1 MEQLKHEC
9 GVAMIRLLKP
19 LEYYEKKYGTWM
31 YGLNKLY
38 LLMEKQHN
46 RGQEGAGLACVK
58 LEANPGEEY
67 MFRERAL
74 GSGAIT
80 EIFENVQNNFKEL
93 TPEQLHDA
101 AYAKRVLPFAG
112 EVYMGHLRY
121 STTGKSGISYVH
133 PFLRRNNW
141 RAKNLALCG
150 NFNMTNVDE
159 IFARITAIGQH
170 PRKYADTYIML
181 EQVGHRLDREVE
193 RVFNLAEAE
202 GLTGMGITHYIEEH
216 IDLANVLRTSSRE
229 WDGGYVICGLTGS
242 GESFAIRDPWGIRPA
257 FWYQD
262 VIKTNGG
269 NISMNQTT
277 KEILFLDPVCT
288 HNIWGGTRLRE
299 DFHYPVEGDDLGE
312 CWGISAHPNGD
323 GTLRDCGFSG
333 MKLSEL
339 WKKHPEV
346 FGNVDSDRFPLLIKI
361 IDAKDDLSI
370 QVHPDD
376 DYAKVHENG
385 SLGKTECWYIL
396 DCRENATIVIGH
408 NARTKE
414 ELSRMIHEGK
424 WSEFI
429 REIPIKKGDFLQI
442 DPGTVHAIKGGTLI
456 LETQQNSDITYRVYD
471 YARLSNGKP
480 RELHIDKSID
490 VITVPAK
497 SVADSVKSVADLPV
511 NTLNELYVCKY
522 FHIYKIEVSGKMTFE
537 QNAPF
542 MNMTVTEGNG
552 IVNGQPVKKGDH
564 FILPN
569 GFGNVELQ
577 GRMQIIASTI

>member
-1 MEQLKHEC
+1 
-9 GVAMIRLLKP
+9 MIYVDFMTQR
-19 LEYYEKKYGTWM
+19 
-31 YGLNKLY
+31 
-38 LLMEKQHN
+38 
-46 RGQEGAGLACVK
+46 RIVK
-58 LEANPGEEY
+58 D
-67 MFRERAL
+67 
-74 GSGAIT
+74 S
-80 EIFENVQNNFKEL
+80 
-93 TPEQLHDA
+93 
-101 AYAKRVLPFAG
+101 
-112 EVYMGHLRY
+112 
-121 STTGKSGISYVH
+121 
-133 PFLRRNNW
+133 
-141 RAKNLALCG
+141 
-150 NFNMTNVDE
+150 
-159 IFARITAIGQH
+159 
-170 PRKYADTYIML
+170 
-181 EQVGHRLDREVE
+181 
-193 RVFNLAEAE
+193 
-202 GLTGMGITHYIEEH
+202 
-216 IDLANVLRTSSRE
+216 
-229 WDGGYVICGLTGS
+229 
-242 GESFAIRDPWGIRPA
+242 A

-323 GTLRDCGFSG
+323 GTLRDCGFRG

-414 ELSRMIHEGK
+414 ELSQMIHEGK

-471 YARLSNGKP
+471 YDRLSNGKP

-497 SVADSVKSVADLPV
+497 SAADSVKSVADLPV
-511 NTLNELYVCKY
+511 NTLNELYACKY
-522 FHIYKIEVSGKMTFE
+522 FHIYKIDVSGKMTYE

-552 IVNGQPVKKGDH
+552 IVNGQPLKKGDH

-569 GFGNVELQ
+569 GFGTVELQ
-577 GRMQIIASTI
+577 GSMQIIASTI